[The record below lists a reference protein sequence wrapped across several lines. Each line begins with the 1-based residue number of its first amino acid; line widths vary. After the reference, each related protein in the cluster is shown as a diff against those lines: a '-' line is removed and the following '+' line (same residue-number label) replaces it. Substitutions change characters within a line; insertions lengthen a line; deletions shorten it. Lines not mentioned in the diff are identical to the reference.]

1 MLQSDWPICFKSID
15 LHQCVRQWSWAE
27 RIILFDVDIVVKK
40 KKKIDSR
47 LQTHKAVSLSPQQFD
62 YCDDKYCCG

>member
-40 KKKIDSR
+40 KKQK
-47 LQTHKAVSLSPQQFD
+47 KN
-62 YCDDKYCCG
+62 

>member
-1 MLQSDWPICFKSID
+1 MLQSDWPICLKSID

>member
-1 MLQSDWPICFKSID
+1 MLQSDCPICFKSID

>member
-27 RIILFDVDIVVKK
+27 KIILFDVDIVVKK
-40 KKKIDSR
+40 KKN
-47 LQTHKAVSLSPQQFD
+47 
-62 YCDDKYCCG
+62 